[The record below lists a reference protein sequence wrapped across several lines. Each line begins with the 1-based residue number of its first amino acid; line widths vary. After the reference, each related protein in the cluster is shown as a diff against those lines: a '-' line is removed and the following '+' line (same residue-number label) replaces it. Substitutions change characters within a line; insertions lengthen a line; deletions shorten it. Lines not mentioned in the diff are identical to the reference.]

1 MYVVDLAVK
10 SGLTYSRQVFS
21 SRYLH
26 YMLDLKEKSRIQWMY
41 HRRDRR
47 VTKIAPKVEISPIE
61 LSVKLQ
67 YLCPRK
73 IFFRTVCADAQQTL
87 ASIRS
92 MCNEPNRETSIE
104 QSLWE
109 SVVAYVRWL
118 IYSKMAYV
126 ERFFCVAMG
135 IRDELLVEKEVYYS
149 SMSVVPSTVLAY
161 VSIRQAL
168 KRLDTIDELEEKIK
182 KHSVVVILFNIW
194 WENRLE
200 SISIFTWVT

>member
-1 MYVVDLAVK
+1 M
-10 SGLTYSRQVFS
+10 
-21 SRYLH
+21 
-26 YMLDLKEKSRIQWMY
+26 
-41 HRRDRR
+41 R
-47 VTKIAPKVEISPIE
+47 VTKIAPKVQMFLVE

-67 YLCPRK
+67 YLRPRK
-73 IFFRTVCADAQQTL
+73 RFFGTVCADVQQTL

-92 MCNEPNRETSIE
+92 MCNESNRETSIE

-126 ERFFCVAMG
+126 ERFFRVAMG
-135 IRDELLVEKEVYYS
+135 IRDELLVEKEAYHSPMAS
-149 SMSVVPSTVLAY
+149 SSSSTSDA
-161 VSIRQAL
+161 SIRQAL
-168 KRLDTIDELEEKIK
+168 KRLDTIDELKEKIK
-182 KHSVVVILFNIW
+182 THSVVVILFNIW